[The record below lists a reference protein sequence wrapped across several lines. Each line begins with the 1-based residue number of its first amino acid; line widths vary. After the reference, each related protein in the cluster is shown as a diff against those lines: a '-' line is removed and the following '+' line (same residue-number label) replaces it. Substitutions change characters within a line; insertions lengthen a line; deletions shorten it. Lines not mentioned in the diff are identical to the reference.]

1 MLLGRSTFF
10 NPPLNRSVVGKIPFI
25 FSIPIKVDGRKSL
38 QHDMVSKF
46 NAPSFDS
53 STGLCY
59 DRNAQRVD
67 VFMKMARKWHESQKI
82 ARKWHETA
90 KGHFIVPKQFV
101 MMSDR

>member
-1 MLLGRSTFF
+1 M
-10 NPPLNRSVVGKIPFI
+10 
-25 FSIPIKVDGRKSL
+25 
-38 QHDMVSKF
+38 
-46 NAPSFDS
+46 DS
-53 STGLCY
+53 SFGTS
-59 DRNAQRVD
+59 RVD